1 MPTTTVITIR
11 IPKELRERMA
21 RIDINWSEKIREFIA
36 ETVERYEAMGLV
48 KELRER
54 ARKRR
59 VRIDSTML
67 IRQDREAR

>member
-1 MPTTTVITIR
+1 MPTTTVITVR

-36 ETVERYEAMGLV
+36 ETVERYEAIELV
-48 KELRER
+48 KELRGR

-59 VRIDSTML
+59 VRVDSTML
-67 IRQDREAR
+67 IRQDRETR

>member
-1 MPTTTVITIR
+1 MPATTVITIR

>member
-48 KELRER
+48 RELRER

-59 VRIDSTML
+59 VRVDSTML